1 MRRVCTYAGFRG
13 SRRAIFPVAVKERRG
28 DWRAR
33 QSHSLPP
40 IRLRK
45 RLRPADSGAP
55 HRVLALSSARITRA
69 IRRAHFHGLERVRR
83 SALSAQRSPL
93 TGCRQ
98 KECRSTSYDDFFAG
112 FKFGDAAG
120 FFATFEENLPVCGGF
135 GSPRILIRL
144 RPSPDLRAI
153 MFPNCRRQICLTAVF
168 IHRKRERFTDYVAL
182 VRRQ

>member
-1 MRRVCTYAGFRG
+1 MLASGAAVVRSSR
-13 SRRAIFPVAVKERRG
+13 SRRRALRRS
-28 DWRAR
+28 RAR
-33 QSHSLPP
+33 RSRSLPP

-98 KECRSTSYDDFFAG
+98 KECRSTTYDDFFSG

-153 MFPNCRRQICLTAVF
+153 MFPNCLRPISSSSSS
-168 IHRKRERFTDYVAL
+168 FTETCTVYGLCGSRPASIRPLHVY
-182 VRRQ
+182 